1 MTTFFLAKGLYFHVS
16 GKKTYF
22 FLGTSFLIEYYE
34 EKVLVWNGGDIM
46 KIIFDMNKEDSMMD
60 LIMTIMTLSDDVDHV
75 SVHVKENPSKPN
87 LVQEV
92 LDARESKGL

>member
-1 MTTFFLAKGLYFHVS
+1 
-16 GKKTYF
+16 
-22 FLGTSFLIEYYE
+22 
-34 EKVLVWNGGDIM
+34 M

>member
-1 MTTFFLAKGLYFHVS
+1 M
-16 GKKTYF
+16 
-22 FLGTSFLIEYYE
+22 
-34 EKVLVWNGGDIM
+34 M

-60 LIMTIMTLSDDVDHV
+60 LIMTLMTLSDDVDHV